1 MKIVGTAL
9 MALGL
14 LLLSGCTP
22 QTASITDED
31 LVGTWKELATPHLLR
46 FNEDGTYRFAISSA
60 SLDDNPEELGQF
72 MLEGTTLTFITNE
85 ESHGICAGLNGIYDL
100 QLTEQGWLGLSLRED
115 ACGDR
120 ARFYDGSTWH
130 PVSP

>member
-1 MKIVGTAL
+1 MKIISIAL

-22 QTASITDED
+22 QPASITDED
-31 LVGTWKELATPHLLR
+31 LVGTWKELATAHHLR
-46 FNEDGTYRFAISSA
+46 FNEDGAFRFALIFIG
-60 SLDDNPEELGQF
+60 LDDNPEIVGQF

-85 ESHGICAGLNGIYDL
+85 ESHFCAGVSGIYDL
-100 QLTEQGWLGLSLRED
+100 QLTEQGWLGFSLRED
-115 ACGDR
+115 ACGKR
-120 ARFYDGSTWH
+120 AGFYNGSTWQ